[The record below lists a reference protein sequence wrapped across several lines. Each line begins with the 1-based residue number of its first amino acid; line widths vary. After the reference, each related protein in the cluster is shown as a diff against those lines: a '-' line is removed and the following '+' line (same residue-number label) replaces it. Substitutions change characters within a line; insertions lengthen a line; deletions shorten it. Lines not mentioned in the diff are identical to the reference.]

1 MLEIVRVSDGG
12 WDDGPGRDGGGCVV
26 VVVAFFDVV
35 AVVDDD
41 DVEDDESLVFG
52 SDLGFT
58 VEPVTGPAVLV
69 VVDDSGGALLVVGP
83 TGAAASVKVSA
94 VAPGRGSV
102 LAGGAEAEDDVGPAE
117 GLAGPA
123 STAGA

>member
-52 SDLGFT
+52 FDLGFP
-58 VEPVTGPAVLV
+58 VEPVTGAAVLV
-69 VVDDSGGALLVVGP
+69 VVDDSGGALNSRITYRATFTGGYRVIARSLGGRSTGP
-83 TGAAASVKVSA
+83 FVFEVQQK
-94 VAPGRGSV
+94 
-102 LAGGAEAEDDVGPAE
+102 
-117 GLAGPA
+117 
-123 STAGA
+123 